1 MILPSHYFGSFE
13 VVSVHLS
20 ETVMSFKVTE
30 KSNIMDVLGL
40 VLKPNDMVV
49 SFYLMPKDA
58 LTCFFPAQ
66 ELAILGD
73 VAEVVQDIMR
83 ISPANTSSKLRVPYY
98 LVTFC

>member
-1 MILPSHYFGSFE
+1 
-13 VVSVHLS
+13 
-20 ETVMSFKVTE
+20 
-30 KSNIMDVLGL
+30 MDVLGL

-73 VAEVVQDIMR
+73 IAEEIQDITQKL
-83 ISPANTSSKLRVPYY
+83 PANTSINLFWFHIM
-98 LVTFC
+98 L